1 MRKFLDAKIACLK
14 AILYLM
20 KLNDMVYF
28 LTQLPRSSAKLV
40 ASVTFLV
47 MGLMQEASSVMRMQI
62 AV

>member
-1 MRKFLDAKIACLK
+1 MN
-14 AILYLM
+14 
-20 KLNDMVYF
+20 LNDMVYF